1 MNNTDTINTNNTN
14 ITTETILSDKK
25 KVRLR
30 VITPMQVVYDKLVDM
45 IIAKTVKGD
54 IGVLRGHD
62 PRAALLGDGVLRI
75 FENIKQ
81 DEDLLMI
88 LGGVF
93 TVRDNEVTVLSEIAE
108 RPEKIQELLQRLE
121 SERTASMI
129 VEQETELYTKRM
141 EMALRRAL
149 VQVDFNDA
157 MYDLL

>member
-1 MNNTDTINTNNTN
+1 MNNTDTVNTNDTN
-14 ITTETILSDKK
+14 VTTETVVSDKK

-30 VITPMQVVYDKLVDM
+30 VITPMQVVYDKPVDM
-45 IIAKTVKGD
+45 VIAKTVKGD
-54 IGVLRGHD
+54 IGVLRNHD

-121 SERTASMI
+121 TERTASMI

-149 VQVDFNDA
+149 VQVDFNDS

>member
-1 MNNTDTINTNNTN
+1 MNNINTTASDTN
-14 ITTETILSDKK
+14 DKK
-25 KVRLR
+25 KIRLR
-30 VITPMQVVYDKLVDM
+30 VITPMQVVYDKPVDM
-45 IIAKTVKGD
+45 VIAKTVEGD

-62 PRAALLGDGVLRI
+62 RRSALLGDGVLRI
-75 FENIKQ
+75 FEDSKQ

-93 TVRDNEVTVLSEIAE
+93 TVNSDETTKVTEVTVLSEIAE

-121 SERTASMI
+121 AERTASAL

-149 VQVDFNDA
+149 VQVDFNDT
-157 MYDLL
+157 MYELL